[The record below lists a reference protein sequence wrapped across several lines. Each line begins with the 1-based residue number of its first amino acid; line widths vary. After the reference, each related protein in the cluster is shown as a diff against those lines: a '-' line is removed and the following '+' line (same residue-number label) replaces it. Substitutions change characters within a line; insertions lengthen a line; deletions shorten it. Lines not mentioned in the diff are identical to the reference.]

1 MYLAI
6 NVLGIVIFLAIGVL
20 FSKKRKDIQW
30 RSIGT
35 LLVINVFLAWFLT
48 SFSVGRDIITA
59 AAIGFNSLISVAYE
73 GIALLFR
80 IG

>member
-48 SFSVGRDIITA
+48 S
-59 AAIGFNSLISVAYE
+59 
-73 GIALLFR
+73 
-80 IG
+80 